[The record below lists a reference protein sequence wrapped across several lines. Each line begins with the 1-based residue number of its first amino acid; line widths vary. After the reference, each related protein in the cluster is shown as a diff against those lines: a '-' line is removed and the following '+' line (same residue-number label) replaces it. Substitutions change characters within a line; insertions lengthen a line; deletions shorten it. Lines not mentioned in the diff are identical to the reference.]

1 MKSMRKR
8 NMFFMLILALM
19 FISIGYAFVYSDLKL
34 EGLTTVT
41 KQTWN
46 VYFDNLVVTE
56 GSVTPITAAS
66 LSGEYPTTIAYSVKL
81 ENPGDF
87 YEFTVDAVN
96 DGSIDAMINTISST
110 NNGNE
115 ISLPSY
121 IEYKVSYF
129 TGQKIKEK
137 HLLKSNDSIKYKI
150 GIYFKKD
157 ITKEQLENSQPLDLR
172 LKFEVIYIQADE
184 TGIIPPIP
192 VSFKDDDWN
201 TIAIEGAKAA
211 TQKEIEN
218 SKCGPYNIGDTKQID
233 LGSLGKHTVRIANCT
248 TPDICQTEGFSQTAC
263 GFVIEFEDIITTRRM
278 NPVTQEGAVNGD
290 GNKGGWEY
298 SDMRAYLNSG
308 VFALENIDYSTTGFY
323 DKLPQSLKNT
333 IINTTVVSG
342 YGSNDRSHG
351 NFITTDNIYLLNP
364 TEIWGRTIEGD
375 PAGGKS
381 RQLDYYKIKGVT
393 TSGGYTPTLQA
404 VKKLNGTAT
413 QWWLRTPRPNN
424 STQFFFTHV
433 NGSWYYHYYN
443 QGVSPAF
450 RISVSE

>member
-8 NMFFMLILALM
+8 NMIFMFILALM
-19 FISIGYAFVYSDLKL
+19 FISIGYAFIYSDLKI

-56 GSVTPITAAS
+56 GSVTPKTATA
-66 LSGEYPTTIAYSVKL
+66 LSGEYPTTVNYSVSL

-87 YEFTVDAVN
+87 YEFTVDVVN
-96 DGSIDAMINTISST
+96 DGTMDAMVDSILST
-110 NNGNE
+110 NNNKE

-121 IEYKVSYF
+121 MEYKVSYS
-129 TGQKIKEK
+129 TGQNIKEK
-137 HLLKSNDSIKYKI
+137 HLLETQKTLKYKV

-157 ITKEQLENSQPLDLR
+157 ITEEELQNNQPLDLR
-172 LKFEVIYIQADE
+172 LKFEVSFTQADD
-184 TGIIPPIP
+184 TAIKPPIP
-192 VSFKDDDWN
+192 VSFIEDDWN
-201 TIAIEGAKAA
+201 TIAIEGAKASV
-211 TQKEIEN
+211 QKEITD
-218 SKCGPYNIGDTKQID
+218 SKCGTYKVGDTKQID
-233 LGSLGKHTVRIANCT
+233 LGTLGKHNVRIANCT

-278 NPVTQEGAVNGD
+278 NPNTREGAVNGD

-298 SDMRAYLNSG
+298 SDMRAYLNGG

-323 DKLPQSLKNT
+323 DKLPQSLKDT
-333 IINTTVVSG
+333 IISTTVVSG
-342 YGSNDRSHG
+342 YGSNDGSHG

-375 PAGGKS
+375 TAGGKS

-393 TSGGYTPTLQA
+393 TNGGYTPTPQA

-424 STQFFFTHV
+424 STHFFFAHT

-450 RISVSE
+450 RISASE

>member
-8 NMFFMLILALM
+8 NMIFMLVLALM

-34 EGLTTVT
+34 EGLTTLT

-66 LSGEYPTTIAYSVKL
+66 LSGEYPTTVNYSVKL

-129 TGQKIKEK
+129 TGQKLKEK

-172 LKFEVIYIQADE
+172 LKFEVTKIMNFDAKC
-184 TGIIPPIP
+184 T
-192 VSFKDDDWN
+192 VSKHKLLK
-201 TIAIEGAKAA
+201 TIL
-211 TQKEIEN
+211 N
-218 SKCGPYNIGDTKQID
+218 
-233 LGSLGKHTVRIANCT
+233 
-248 TPDICQTEGFSQTAC
+248 
-263 GFVIEFEDIITTRRM
+263 DII
-278 NPVTQEGAVNGD
+278 
-290 GNKGGWEY
+290 
-298 SDMRAYLNSG
+298 
-308 VFALENIDYSTTGFY
+308 F
-323 DKLPQSLKNT
+323 
-333 IINTTVVSG
+333 
-342 YGSNDRSHG
+342 
-351 NFITTDNIYLLNP
+351 
-364 TEIWGRTIEGD
+364 
-375 PAGGKS
+375 
-381 RQLDYYKIKGVT
+381 
-393 TSGGYTPTLQA
+393 
-404 VKKLNGTAT
+404 
-413 QWWLRTPRPNN
+413 
-424 STQFFFTHV
+424 
-433 NGSWYYHYYN
+433 
-443 QGVSPAF
+443 
-450 RISVSE
+450 

>member
-8 NMFFMLILALM
+8 NMIFMLVLALM
-19 FISIGYAFVYSDLKL
+19 FISVGYAFVYSDLKL
-34 EGLTTVT
+34 EGLATVT

-46 VYFDNLVVTE
+46 VYFDNLNVTE
-56 GSVTPITAAS
+56 GSVKPTTAAS
-66 LSGEYPTTIAYSVKL
+66 LSGEYPTTVNYSVSL

-87 YEFTVDAVN
+87 YEFTVDVVN
-96 DGSIDAMINTISST
+96 DGTMDAMVDSILST
-110 NNGNE
+110 NNNNE

-121 IEYKVSYF
+121 MEYKVGYS
-129 TGQKIKEK
+129 TGQEIKEK
-137 HLLKSNDSIKYKI
+137 HLLETQKTLKYKV

-157 ITKEQLENSQPLDLR
+157 ITEEELQNNKPLDLR
-172 LKFEVIYIQADE
+172 LKLEVSFTQADD
-184 TGIIPPIP
+184 TAIKPPIP
-192 VSFKDDDWN
+192 VSFAEDDWN
-201 TIAIEGAKAA
+201 TIAIEGAKASV
-211 TQKEIEN
+211 QKEITD
-218 SKCGPYNIGDTKQID
+218 SKCGAYKVGDTKQID
-233 LGSLGKHTVRIANCT
+233 LGTLGKHNVRIANCT

-263 GFVIEFEDIITTRRM
+263 GFVIEFADIITTRRM
-278 NPVTQEGAVNGD
+278 NPNTQNGAVNGD

-298 SDMRAYLNSG
+298 SDMRAYLNGG

-333 IINTTVVSG
+333 IIDTIVVSG
-342 YGSNDRSHG
+342 YGSNDGSHG

-375 PAGGKS
+375 TAGGKS
-381 RQLDYYKIKGVT
+381 RQLDYYKIAGVT
-393 TSGGYTPTLQA
+393 TNGGYTPTPQA

-424 STQFFFTHV
+424 STHFFFCHT